1 MNTNNIM
8 NNPHQYGNVST
19 KHTQSAYTFPMQ
31 VRDNAISYK
40 RLIVCLLREEIF
52 KYSDSI
58 KDL

>member
-1 MNTNNIM
+1 M
-8 NNPHQYGNVST
+8 NNPQQYGNVST
-19 KHTQSAYTFPMQ
+19 KHTHTAFTFPMQ

-58 KDL
+58 KDP